1 MIQKG
6 YLDEKISRT
15 VNLSSTYL
23 ATASFSTHVQF
34 VDEIE
39 RQVGGIMNGR
49 RMNGWQDG
57 WLIFLPKKKKTCIH
71 ACIQQNDNEQNES
84 GR

>member
-57 WLIFLPKKKKTCIH
+57 
-71 ACIQQNDNEQNES
+71 
-84 GR
+84 